1 MKTNTAK
8 ILFLLLCIFQFKF
21 NIFGQSEKIDFNETE
36 KEWIK
41 NHPTLKFGYD
51 PEWPPYELF
60 QDGVYKGIINEYL
73 EIITRQTGIKMI
85 PIYVDNLTV
94 EKQLEKLNRNDIN
107 LISDLVITDK
117 RKKEFLFSPV
127 LAHEPL
133 IIATRK
139 DMDFRGGLAELK
151 GKKVAIPFDYY
162 SKELLQRDYPGIEI
176 KEFRSAKECLM
187 ALSTSKVDAV
197 VEILGVISYNI
208 NHFGFENIQ
217 IAAPTE
223 YKTIELAMAFDTSAI
238 ILKGIVDKIINQM
251 SEKEHNQIRQKWIA
265 VTYDHKNDYSA
276 LIRFL
281 KIFLVLTL
289 GIAIL
294 LYLWNLSLRK
304 YNRKI
309 KESEEK
315 LSTSFVQLSKQN
327 EERKF
332 LLKEIHHRVKNNLQI
347 ISSLLKLQA
356 ASNTEKKENFDIDA
370 TIDRIKAIG
379 LIHEKIYQSPD
390 LNQTNLNDYLSTLVD
405 TIIKNYA
412 VENSVQTKYDI
423 ESLRIHI
430 EDMVPLAIII
440 NELVINSLKH
450 GLKDKSDGLITLS
463 FKQVGSNYVLVY
475 SDNGQWIEKESK
487 NNFGETLI
495 DIFTQ
500 QLEGKHE
507 LLKEDST
514 TKYIITF
521 PKDLLAVE
529 AA

>member
-1 MKTNTAK
+1 MKTKVGRISVLLICMFHFTFNT
-8 ILFLLLCIFQFKF
+8 FS
-21 NIFGQSEKIDFNETE
+21 QSEKIDFNKIE

-60 QDGVYKGIINEYL
+60 QNGVYKGIINEYL
-73 EIITRQTGIKMI
+73 EIITRHTGIKML
-85 PIYVDNLTV
+85 PVFVDKLTV
-94 EKQLEKLNRNDIN
+94 EKQLRKLNNHEID
-107 LISDLVITDK
+107 LISDLVITET

-127 LAHEPL
+127 LANEPL
-133 IIATRK
+133 VIATRK

-151 GKKVAIPFDYY
+151 GKKVAVPFDYY
-162 SKELLQRDYPGIEI
+162 TIELLRRDYPGIEI
-176 KEFRSAKECLM
+176 VELKNAKECLM
-187 ALSTSKVDAV
+187 ALSTNKVEAV
-197 VEILGVISYNI
+197 VEILGVISYNV

-223 YKTIELAMAFDTSAI
+223 YKNIELAMAFDTNAI
-238 ILKGIVDKIINQM
+238 VLNGIVKKIIEKV
-251 SEKEHNQIRQKWIA
+251 SEKEQNQIRQKWIA
-265 VTYDHKNDYSA
+265 VTYDHKNDYSG
-276 LIRFL
+276 LIKFL
-281 KIFLVLTL
+281 KIFIGIVLS
-289 GIAIL
+289 IAAL
-294 LYLWNLSLRK
+294 MYVWNLSLRK
-304 YNRKI
+304 YISRI

-315 LSTSFVQLSKQN
+315 LSTNFQQLSKQN

-356 ASNTEKKENFDIDA
+356 ASNSEKKENFDIDA

-412 VENSVQTKYDI
+412 IENSVQTKYDI

-450 GLKDKSDGLITLS
+450 GLKGKPDGLITLS
-463 FKQVGSNYVLVY
+463 FKQVDLNYVLVY
-475 SDNGQWIEKESK
+475 SDNGQWIEKQSK

-495 DIFTQ
+495 EIFTQ

-507 LLKEDST
+507 LQKEDT

-521 PKDLLAVE
+521 PKDLLAVDTV
-529 AA
+529 

>member
-1 MKTNTAK
+1 MKTNRAY
-8 ILFLLLCIFQFKF
+8 ILFLLFYLFQFTF
-21 NIFGQSEKIDFNETE
+21 NIFSQSEKIDFDKTE

-51 PEWPPYELF
+51 PEWPPYDLYE
-60 QDGVYKGIINEYL
+60 DGVYKGIMNEYL
-73 EIITRQTGIKMI
+73 QIITRETGIKMI

-94 EKQLEKLNRNDIN
+94 EKQLEKLNKHEIDLIN
-107 LISDLVITDK
+107 DLVITEK

-127 LAHEPL
+127 LANEPL
-133 IIATRK
+133 VIATRK

-151 GKKVAIPFDYY
+151 GKKVAVPFDYY
-162 SKELLQRDYPGIEI
+162 TVELLNRDYPNIEI
-176 KEFRSAKECLM
+176 VQLANAKECLM
-187 ALSTSKVDAV
+187 ALSTKKVDAV
-197 VEILGVISYNI
+197 VEILGVISYHV
-208 NHFGFENIQ
+208 NHYGFENIQ

-223 YKTIELAMAFDTSAI
+223 YKTIELAMAFDTNAI
-238 ILKGIVDKIINQM
+238 VLNGIVKKIFDQV
-251 SEKEHNQIRQKWIA
+251 SEKEQNQIRQKWIA
-265 VTYDHKNDYSA
+265 VTYDHKNDYSG
-276 LIRFL
+276 LIKFL
-281 KIFLVLTL
+281 KIFTAIVL
-289 GIAIL
+289 GIAVL
-294 LYLWNLSLRK
+294 LYVWNLSLRK
-304 YNRKI
+304 YIRRI
-309 KESEEK
+309 KDSEEK
-315 LSTSFVQLSKQN
+315 LNLSVKQLSKQN

-356 ASNTEKKENFDIDA
+356 ASNSEKKENFDIDA

-412 VENSVQTKYDI
+412 IENSVKTKYDI

-450 GLKDKSDGLITLS
+450 GLKGKPDGLITVS
-463 FKQVGSNYVLVY
+463 FKQVGINYVLIY

-495 DIFTQ
+495 EIFTQ

-507 LLKEDST
+507 LQKEDT
-514 TKYIITF
+514 TRYIITF
-521 PKDLLAVE
+521 PKDLLAVD